1 MKSTLAPGLSKKRTI
16 EVDRNRTISFLGE
29 ELRVYAT
36 PELLRD
42 VEVTAR
48 ELLLEHVEAGEDSV
62 GTRVEMAH
70 LAAAPLGVAVE
81 ITVTVTDVDRRRV
94 TFEFSAKDAVDE
106 IANGTHSRFVVDMA
120 KTAEQIANKIAKVK
134 SL

>member
-16 EVDRNRTISFLGE
+16 EFDRNRTISFLGE

-81 ITVTVTDVDRRRV
+81 ITVSVTDVDRRRV

>member
-29 ELRVYAT
+29 DLRVYAT

>member
-1 MKSTLAPGLSKKRTI
+1 MKSTLAPGLSKTRTI

-29 ELRVYAT
+29 DLRVYAT

-70 LAAAPLGVAVE
+70 LAAAPLGVPVE
-81 ITVTVTDVDRRRV
+81 ITVRVTDVDRRRV
-94 TFEFSAKDAVDE
+94 TFAFSAKDAVDE

-120 KTAEQIANKIAKVK
+120 KTTEQIANKIAKLK

>member
-1 MKSTLAPGLSKKRTI
+1 MKATLTPGLSKTRTV

-48 ELLLEHVEAGEDSV
+48 ELLLDHVEAGEDSV

-70 LAAAPLGVAVE
+70 LAAAPLGIPVE

-94 TFEFSAKDAVDE
+94 TFAFSAKDEVDE

-134 SL
+134 IG

>member
-62 GTRVEMAH
+62 GTRVEIAH

>member
-81 ITVTVTDVDRRRV
+81 ITVTDVARRRV

>member
-1 MKSTLAPGLSKKRTI
+1 MKPTLAPGLSKTRTI

-70 LAAAPLGVAVE
+70 LAAAPLGIPVE

-94 TFEFSAKDAVDE
+94 TFAFSAKDEVDE

-134 SL
+134 NG

>member
-81 ITVTVTDVDRRRV
+81 ITVTDVARRRV

-120 KTAEQIANKIAKVK
+120 KIAEQIANKIAKVK